1 MVRGLLTLLSM
12 TQIPSIIFRLMMD
25 SRVPFR
31 LKLLLPA
38 ALVYVIMPIDLLPD
52 FFFPLLGRV
61 DDLLALVI
69 AGLLFMLL
77 APRDSL
83 MEAAGRQ
90 PDERGRHKPEAGT
103 TVIEGEYR
111 KLDD

>member
-1 MVRGLLTLLSM
+1 MVRGLITLLSM
-12 TQIPSIIFRLMMD
+12 TQIPRIILRLMMD

-38 ALVYVIMPIDLLPD
+38 ALVYIIMPIDLVPD

-69 AGLLFMLL
+69 AGTLFMLL

-83 MEAAGRQ
+83 MEAAGRP
-90 PDERGRHKPEAGT
+90 PDERGRHKPDPGA
-103 TVIEGEYR
+103 TVIDGEYR